1 MERITC
7 LALGIFLTCGG
18 IAGVLA
24 TDLVPAGLADLTA
37 RQLEKKPYVVTRPSD
52 NLVEVSEDKWFL
64 VPILY
69 GDFDLQM
76 DIEVSDGTELDV
88 LLRQV
93 EPRIVAGQ
101 LLPFAGR
108 FSVLRLSTDG
118 DDVGWRT
125 RDEALL
131 GPSGNGVNITAGH
144 LATVWIQARGRVL
157 TANVAGKVQPP
168 FTAEDEYGMM
178 AMVAKGGKAVVHRF
192 ELTPIEG
199 PPMWPWSR
207 WLWGTAGVL
216 GAALVSLLAVS
227 VGRSR
232 HLLWAGPSLVAFA
245 WLLVRN
251 VDLDLAFPT
260 VAGLSMVLLISL
272 LLAVAIVVVPTAKLK
287 WLMAPLLLIAL
298 LVANRNAIQWPG
310 LLGTFS
316 KAVHSCFRVVQ
327 AVVVDV
333 AKVTDS
339 TRIDVVFGPKA
350 GAQIS
355 EAHGLLV
362 RSPSGLIGVDKD
374 APCVFMLGGQLLYD
388 QGMPGDHLALQLGL
402 QLRGQL
408 RKAVEVPCLPTIDGY
423 SSQQWQLFE
432 RFFQPFEPDVLVLGI
447 GVDECAL
454 TEDGAKPRSSRA
466 EMRDTIRAA
475 RSLCEEQG
483 RQLVLFAAA
492 GLPNDLMLVLRE
504 QEASGL
510 PLVVA
515 LEGRSSTD
523 TARQL
528 ADVCKPFLK

>member
-7 LALGIFLTCGG
+7 LALGTFLICGG

-24 TDLVPAGLADLTA
+24 TGLVPAGLVDLTE
-37 RQLEKKPYVVTRPSD
+37 RQLEKKPYIVTRPSD

-76 DIEVSDGTELDV
+76 DIEVSEGTELDV

-93 EPRIVAGQ
+93 EPRIVADQ

-144 LATVWIQARGRVL
+144 LATVWIQARGRLL
-157 TANVAGKVQPP
+157 TANVAGKVQPS
-168 FTAEDEYGMM
+168 FLAEDEYGMM

-192 ELTPIEG
+192 ELTPIDG

-207 WLWGTAGVL
+207 WLWCTSGVL
-216 GAALVSLLAVS
+216 GAAVVSLLAMIA
-227 VGRSR
+227 SR
-232 HLLWAGPSLVAFA
+232 RWRLFWAGPSLVVFT
-245 WLLVRN
+245 WLLVRG

-260 VAGLSMVLLISL
+260 FAGLSMALILPL
-272 LLAVAIVVVPTAKLK
+272 LLATVIVVTPRTKLK
-287 WLMAPLLLIAL
+287 WLMAPLVLIAL
-298 LVANRNAIQWPG
+298 LAANRNAVRWPG

-316 KAVHSCFRVVQ
+316 KAVQSSFGAVQ
-327 AVVVDV
+327 SVVVDV

-339 TRIDVVFGPKA
+339 TRIDDVFGAKA

-362 RSPSGLIGVDKD
+362 RSPSGLIGVDTET
-374 APCVFMLGGQLLYD
+374 PCVFMLGGQLLYD

-408 RKAVEVPCLPTIDGY
+408 RKAVEVPCLPTVDGY

-447 GVDECAL
+447 GADECAL
-454 TEDGAKPRSSRA
+454 TEDGAGPRSSRA

-475 RSLCEEQG
+475 RRSCEQQG

-492 GLPNDLMLVLRE
+492 GLPSDLMLALRE

-515 LEGRSSTD
+515 LEGRPSID

-528 ADVCKPFLK
+528 AEVCKPFLK

>member
-7 LALGIFLTCGG
+7 LALGIFLICGG
-18 IAGVLA
+18 VAGVLA
-24 TDLVPAGLADLTA
+24 TGLVPAGLVDLTA

-76 DIEVSDGTELDV
+76 DIEVSEGAELDV

-93 EPRIVAGQ
+93 EPRIVADQ

-131 GPSGNGVNITAGH
+131 GPSGSGVNITAGH

-157 TANVAGKVQPP
+157 TANVAGKVQPS
-168 FTAEDEYGMM
+168 FLAEDEYGMM

-199 PPMWPWSR
+199 PSMWQWSR
-207 WLWGTAGVL
+207 WLWGTFGIL
-216 GAALVSLLAVS
+216 GAALISLPAMVA
-227 VGRSR
+227 GRR
-232 HLLWAGPSLVAFA
+232 RRLFWAGPSLVIFT
-245 WLLVRN
+245 WLLVRG
-251 VDLDLAFPT
+251 VDLDLAFPAF
-260 VAGLSMVLLISL
+260 AGLSMALMLPM
-272 LLAVAIVVVPTAKLK
+272 LLAIAIVVAPKAKLK
-287 WLMAPLLLIAL
+287 WLLAPLVLIAA
-298 LVANRNAIQWPG
+298 LVANRDAVRWPG

-316 KAVHSCFRVVQ
+316 KAVHSSFAIVQ
-327 AVVVDV
+327 SVVVNV

-339 TRIDVVFGPKA
+339 ARIDAVFGPKA

-374 APCVFMLGGQLLYD
+374 KPCVFMLGGQLLYD
-388 QGMPGDHLALQLGL
+388 QGMPRDHLALQLGL

-408 RKAVEVPCLPTIDGY
+408 RKAVEVPCLPTIDGF
-423 SSQQWQLFE
+423 SSQQWRLFE
-432 RFFQPFEPDVLVLGI
+432 RFFQPFDPDVLVLGV

-454 TEDGAKPRSSRA
+454 TEDGAGPRSSAA
-466 EMRDTIRAA
+466 EMRETISAA
-475 RSLCEEQG
+475 RLSCEQQG
-483 RQLVLFAAA
+483 RQLVLFAAV
-492 GLPNDLMLVLRE
+492 GLANDLMLVLRE

-515 LEGRSSTD
+515 LEGRSSID